1 MPRAQTFHVVPHDG
15 AWAVRKKAGGS
26 ISVFENKSDAID
38 EAHKQAHRNASRI
51 IVHGKSG
58 QIIQNSPVKSTLT
71 DTAIR
76 DAIRTVNKAKN
87 GDVFERV
94 RAAKGSKAVHTRK
107 R

>member
-15 AWAVRKKAGGS
+15 AWGVRKKAGGS
-26 ISVFENKSDAID
+26 ISVFQNKSDAID
-38 EAHKQAHRNASRI
+38 EAHKQALRNASRI

-58 QIIQNSPVKSTLT
+58 QIIQTSPVKSTLT

-76 DAIRTVNKAKN
+76 DAIRSVNQGKN
-87 GDVFERV
+87 GDVSGRA
-94 RAAKGSKAVHTRK
+94 RAAKGSKAVRTRK

>member
-38 EAHKQAHRNASRI
+38 EARKQARQNASGI
-51 IVHGKSG
+51 VVHGKSG

-76 DAIRTVNKAKN
+76 DAVRTVNKAKN
-87 GDVFERV
+87 GKVSGRG
-94 RAAKGSKAVHTRK
+94 KIGSAGKSCSC
-107 R
+107 